1 MKYGSLPA
9 TTFAPPLRLQPVA
22 PLSKPP
28 LKSRAEYAESPHRA
42 NALVASG
49 SQYPAEPVVI
59 RPALALV

>member
-28 LKSRAEYAESPHRA
+28 LKSRA
-42 NALVASG
+42 
-49 SQYPAEPVVI
+49 
-59 RPALALV
+59 